1 MNAAA
6 RLAVPSDRA
15 ALERLQHAAY
25 ARNQAIIGS
34 VPVPLAWD
42 YGEILATC
50 ETWVID
56 GADGAI
62 AAALILRTRPDDLYI
77 ENISVDP
84 GLQRSGHG
92 SRLLALALER
102 AREQGRT
109 TLRLLTNALLADNIA
124 WYGRHGF
131 RVERIEELAGRRLTH
146 MVKTADEP

>member
-84 GLQRSGHG
+84 GLA
-92 SRLLALALER
+92 ALR
-102 AREQGRT
+102 AWQPAPG
-109 TLRLLTNALLADNIA
+109 LGPGAGAGAGQDDPRLLTNALLADNIA